1 MFCLCATFLVSASLI
16 DLESVVG
23 VDPSYIKDESEMT
36 QVKAKSKV
44 CAAVPD
50 RHNRTLAWMMG
61 TAISPLLCAA
71 YLSQM
76 NHLFHRKVIN
86 VKCECIESI
95 LGCMRVCIR
104 IANLEAKY

>member
-86 VKCECIESI
+86 VNA
-95 LGCMRVCIR
+95 LNQYFD
-104 IANLEAKY
+104 A